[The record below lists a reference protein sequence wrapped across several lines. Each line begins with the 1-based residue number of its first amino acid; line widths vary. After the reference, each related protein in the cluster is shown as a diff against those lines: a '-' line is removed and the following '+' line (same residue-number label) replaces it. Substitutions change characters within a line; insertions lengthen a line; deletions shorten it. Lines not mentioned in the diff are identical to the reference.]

1 MLNLN
6 DTESELSPWNTCTH
20 TNLPDPAENLS
31 EEHFLEMFLSGVEI
45 RMSEF
50 RLEAPTLLNLCS
62 RSEVRQAERCFK
74 AMSVTGVDST
84 AQAEYRQEHRS
95 VACLPETRV

>member
-1 MLNLN
+1 MLTLN
-6 DTESELSPWNTCTH
+6 GTESELSPWNTCVPPPHTHTH

-62 RSEVRQAERCFK
+62 RSEVQQAE
-74 AMSVTGVDST
+74 
-84 AQAEYRQEHRS
+84 
-95 VACLPETRV
+95 